1 VTAEGKK
8 TTTGLSA
15 GDRVLITNDPTKAS
29 TRTDGDWH
37 PSRVKTGVTA
47 ATVLRKEPVAG
58 RRTRYNVVT
67 DAGTVPDLTGAQ
79 TFLLAPPTPPT
90 QPTAPPA
97 DPASGAE
104 ADALVVL
111 PHTGLRVPH
120 TRLTAGLAR
129 HRVVGERVGYDAVL
143 YFDGEPVGL
152 ITNPHGNMTLF
163 NPTQTG
169 PINNADLIRFAAR
182 CHDERGGPVTDEAVL
197 DLLIQEREAADT
209 VEWWLARSR
218 TPVRVLMPIKP
229 LGNGHGHVKGLPV
242 GVKAPADPEWWGAI
256 VRALHHKRPLAEG
269 EIFQVWTGNAWE
281 DLPPIAEVTKIE
293 PDGAHDD

>member
-1 VTAEGKK
+1 MTAEGKK

-37 PSRVKTGVTA
+37 PSRVKTGVTT
-47 ATVLRKEPVAG
+47 ATVLRKDPVAG

-67 DAGTVPDLTGAQ
+67 DAGTVPNLTGGQ
-79 TFLLAPPTPPT
+79 TFLLAPPT
-90 QPTAPPA
+90 QPAAPPA
-97 DPASGAE
+97 SSALGSGA
-104 ADALVVL
+104 DVVVVL

-129 HRVVGERVGYDAVL
+129 HRAVGARVGFDAVL
-143 YFDGEPVGL
+143 YFDREPVGL

-163 NPTQTG
+163 NPTQSG
-169 PINNADLIRFAAR
+169 PISNDDLIRFAAQ
-182 CHDERGGPVTDEAVL
+182 CHDERGGPVTDETVL

-229 LGNGHGHVKGLPV
+229 LGNDHGHVKGLPV
-242 GVKAPADPEWWGAI
+242 GVKAPTDPEWRGAI

-269 EIFQVWTGNAWE
+269 EIFQIWTGSVWE
-281 DLPPIAEVTKIE
+281 DLPSIAEVTKVE
-293 PDGAHDD
+293 HDGGAR